1 MHHIAF
7 FILTIPIIAMIANA
21 FSDDQKKARDAGM
34 NGFIAKPIN
43 ATQMF
48 RTIQKIIKRESV

>member
-34 NGFIAKPIN
+34 VCYPHIG
-43 ATQMF
+43 Q
-48 RTIQKIIKRESV
+48 